1 MNLSTIVIVGTSSF
15 VGLYLLWSYLAAMKF
30 PVPHMSDEW
39 YWEEEVED

>member
-1 MNLSTIVIVGTSSF
+1 MDLSTIVIVGTSSF

-39 YWEEEVED
+39 YLEEEIDD